1 MDFED
6 DGTDAKAEGD
16 TISGPLF
23 SEFYRTCAAQS
34 VRSVGIMD
42 FSQNTTVR
50 QQLNE
55 PGNATLLRHGLLGCS
70 PIQPTVAIHLECLE
84 LYHQIRRRQSSFSIQ
99 SITRVLCALHNSQ
112 FTTAFDIYIQIQRS
126 IQQRI
131 NLALNR
137 NPADWHMNG
146 VCPCCAFEQPNE
158 LNLVPRQLHSMDGN
172 HSAKRIDGS
181 GSADPR
187 IFKSDYFI
195 TNDIVEQFRDDV
207 RNHLG
212 ERNTI
217 PNPSCTD
224 NWTAAKSH
232 EEDKISVFE
241 QTGIFLM
248 ACRHG
253 FVECIIEMRCSGELA
268 KYGLAAI
275 DQMLDVCGKDQALG
289 YDIGCSS
296 HKTVAASSI
305 AAKANAN
312 NLVIAVNAFHGY
324 AHNHQCQLANHPLY
338 LNGFGIED
346 LETCKWIFSSSNSVA
361 SLIRH
366 TSYFH
371 WVQFLD
377 LHFDQWDKDKY
388 LELSRFLHNNYIQA
402 LRTINDFTPLLD
414 DFKLRKS
421 LTDEDFVQW
430 KHEESEF
437 LANLSRESPAD
448 VFAVTYVEEMEKLRF
463 LEAKYGSIMSVP
475 FLMYT
480 TANFTASS
488 GLDVPMQEHSKATE
502 AERTSA
508 LRRLQLQMNVVEDF
522 EHRHGIGE
530 CWIPSDPRYV
540 QALEYSSQR
549 RFIHVVE
556 ELEGLVVQRLF
567 ELSKVN
573 LSGTALDR
581 YNKLAP
587 LQVPPRPILDYAEVV
602 GYAALGEFTLL
613 KHSCHDLLTRP
624 WATPENHEMAAKF
637 FKVLC
642 SHEEIT
648 CLNVEIGR
656 LHAWMEFEE
665 KSMVSAI
672 AALNREASPLLAS
685 ELQRQYA
692 ARRCVNNIHR
702 ARLQG
707 VCLLDGYTGALH
719 STLSSQELTEEE
731 EEDEECSDEVHEE
744 ATRLADAIT
753 RIIV

>member
-1 MDFED
+1 M
-6 DGTDAKAEGD
+6 
-16 TISGPLF
+16 
-23 SEFYRTCAAQS
+23 
-34 VRSVGIMD
+34 
-42 FSQNTTVR
+42 
-50 QQLNE
+50 
-55 PGNATLLRHGLLGCS
+55 
-70 PIQPTVAIHLECLE
+70 VAICLECLE

-99 SITRVLCALHNSQ
+99 SITRVLCALHN
-112 FTTAFDIYIQIQRS
+112 RS
-126 IQQRI
+126 ISI
-131 NLALNR
+131 FKSSK

-146 VCPCCAFEQPNE
+146 VCPCCAFKQPNE
-158 LNLVPRQLHSMDGN
+158 LNLVPQRLHSMDGN

-181 GSADPR
+181 SSADPR

-195 TNDIVEQFRDDV
+195 TNDIVDQFRDD
-207 RNHLG
+207 
-212 ERNTI
+212 
-217 PNPSCTD
+217 
-224 NWTAAKSH
+224 SH
-232 EEDKISVFE
+232 EEDKISIFE

-248 ACRHG
+248 ACHHG
-253 FVECIIEMRCSGELA
+253 FVECIVEMRCSGELA

-275 DQMLDVCGKDQALG
+275 DRMLDVCGKDQALG

-296 HKTVAASSI
+296 RKTVAASSI
-305 AAKANAN
+305 ATKANAN
-312 NLVIAVNAFHGY
+312 NLVIVVNAFHGY
-324 AHNHQCQLANHPLY
+324 AHNCQCQLANHPLY

-346 LETCKWIFSSSNSVA
+346 LETCERIFSSSNSVA

-366 TSYFH
+366 ASYFH

-414 DFKLRKS
+414 DFKLHKS
-421 LTDEDFVQW
+421 LTDEDFIQW
-430 KHEESEF
+430 KHKESEF

-448 VFAVTYVEEMEKLRF
+448 VFVVTYVEEMEKLQF
-463 LEAKYGSIMSVP
+463 LDMA
-475 FLMYT
+475 
-480 TANFTASS
+480 ASRAS
-488 GLDVPMQEHSKATE
+488 LSLCTPQQT
-502 AERTSA
+502 
-508 LRRLQLQMNVVEDF
+508 LRYF
-522 EHRHGIGE
+522 EHCHGIGKH
-530 CWIPSDPRYV
+530 WIASDPRYV
-540 QALEYSSQR
+540 QALEYSSQWC
-549 RFIHVVE
+549 FIRVVE

-567 ELSKVN
+567 ELNQTHDQWSGYKMRKYISKAITRR
-573 LSGTALDR
+573 SSAIHTALDR

-613 KHSCHDLLTRP
+613 KHSHHDLLTWP
-624 WATPENHEMAAKF
+624 WATPENREMATKF
-637 FKVLC
+637 FKVLH

-648 CLNVEIGR
+648 RLNVEIGR

-665 KSMVSAI
+665 KSMISAI

-692 ARRCVNNIHR
+692 AQCRVNNIHH
-702 ARLQG
+702 ACLQS
-707 VCLLDGYTGALH
+707 VCLLDGYTGVLH

-731 EEDEECSDEVHEE
+731 EEEEEECSDEVHEE